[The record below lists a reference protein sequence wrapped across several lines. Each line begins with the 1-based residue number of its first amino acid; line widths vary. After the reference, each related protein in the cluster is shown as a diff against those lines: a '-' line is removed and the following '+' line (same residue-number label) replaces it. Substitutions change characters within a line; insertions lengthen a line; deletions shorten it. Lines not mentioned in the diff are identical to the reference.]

1 MPLKTLIE
9 IARDATATPQL
20 TDWRV
25 YSNRIVQLFHDQPKA
40 IRKLATLIDSQ
51 PLDGKTVYEM
61 PTADDI
67 DRPDYAM
74 EPKIDNT
81 GLSGD
86 TITARMPQIYQ
97 SVALTKDK
105 WKQAFAGRPR
115 LPRVMAQLIR
125 KTKIE
130 EDIIGFQGSTKEN
143 TAGLIDA
150 DSSDTDLGAPAGIWD
165 VDTGS
170 NGILTNAHKD
180 IDKAIDAFVAN
191 GLGDLPVDIVMTSYI
206 FNILKN
212 HPMPNRNT
220 TNLKLVLDKLN
231 GGIIIPT
238 NNLQAPKL
246 AVTANSNSFLAIA
259 RGSGEEAGWMIIS
272 SGIEQEEWRPGPW
285 HIGYAIREKFRV
297 KQLDPDYIRWMNVI
311 DTTT

>member
-1 MPLKTLIE
+1 MQTLIE

-25 YSNRIVQLFHDQPKA
+25 YSNRIIQLFHDQPKA
-40 IRKLATLIDSQ
+40 IRKLATLIETQ
-51 PLDGKTVYEM
+51 PLDGKTVYEA

-74 EPKIDNT
+74 EPQVDNT
-81 GLSGD
+81 GLAGD
-86 TITARMPQIYQ
+86 VITARMPQIYQ
-97 SVALTKDK
+97 SVSLTKDK
-105 WKQAFAGRPR
+105 WKQAFAGKPR

-130 EDIIGFQGSTKEN
+130 EDIIGFQGSVKEN
-143 TAGLIDA
+143 TLGLIDA
-150 DSSDTDLGAPAGIWD
+150 ALSASDLGAPTGVWD

-170 NGILTNAHKD
+170 NGILDNAHLD
-180 IDKAIDAFVAN
+180 IDKALDAFVAN
-191 GLGDLPVDIVMTSYI
+191 GLGDLPVDIVMTSYA
-206 FNILKN
+206 FNKLKN

-220 TNLKLVLDKLN
+220 TNLKMVLDKLN

-238 NNLQAPKL
+238 NNLQAPGT
-246 AVTANSNSFLAIA
+246 AVTADVNSFLAIA

-272 SGIEQEEWRPGPW
+272 SGIEQEEWRNGPW

-297 KQLDPDYIRWMNVI
+297 KMLDSDYIRWMDAI
-311 DTTT
+311 DTTTA

>member
-1 MPLKTLIE
+1 MKTLLE

-40 IRKLATLIDSQ
+40 IRKLATLVDSQ

-143 TAGLIDA
+143 TAGLIDTA
-150 DSSDTDLGAPAGIWD
+150 ASATDLGAPTGKWD
-165 VDTGS
+165 VDTGN
-170 NGILTNAHKD
+170 NGLLTNAHLD

-191 GLGDLPVDIVMTSYI
+191 GLGDLPVDIVMTSYA
-206 FNILKN
+206 FNKLKN
-212 HPMPNRNT
+212 HPMPSRNS

-238 NNLQAPKL
+238 NNLQAPGA
-246 AVTANSNSFLAIA
+246 AVTANANSFLAIA

-297 KQLDPDYIRWMNVI
+297 KQLDPDYIRWMDEI